1 MEVHPDRF
9 CNMFWKLVR
18 EPFRRP
24 RSRRRAL
31 WAVLAITLG
40 TAVAAAMLS
49 VSLDVG
55 DRVGNEM
62 RSLGANIIISPAADS
77 LPVEIG
83 GIDYRPV
90 SEGAYLSESSLPKLK
105 KIFWGN
111 NITAFAPYLYVPARV
126 QAATSFSP
134 TTLVGTWFDY
144 PVEVEENQF
153 FHTGVQE
160 LNPAWQIEGAWP
172 PDVLAHDVPA
182 DALPQDAERDSDGD
196 TVSAV
201 VGRSLAAKLGV
212 ALGDTVTLAP
222 GSDESSGEA
231 RRLRLRVA
239 AILTTGGTEEDQIF
253 TSLGTV
259 QEWAGLP
266 DKVRTVQLSALIKPE
281 DELSRKDPDRMTPAE
296 YDRWY
301 CSSYISAILYQ
312 IVEALPGSA
321 AKAVRQVAETQGN
334 VLGKLTFLMGLL
346 ALVALVAAS
355 LSISSL
361 ASLMVLER
369 REEIGLMKAL
379 GAGDGLVA
387 GFFLT
392 ETAAQGLIGGLLG
405 FASGQY
411 LANVLGQLVFGTEVE
426 IHWLVLPTM
435 LLVALTVSLAGTIL
449 PVLRAVRENPARVL
463 RST

>member
-1 MEVHPDRF
+1 
-9 CNMFWKLVR
+9 MFWKLVR

-24 RSRRRAL
+24 RYRRRAL
-31 WAVLAITLG
+31 WAVLAIALG

-62 RSLGANIIISPAADS
+62 RSLGANIVISPAADS

-111 NITAFAPYLYVPARV
+111 NIIAFAPYLYLPARV
-126 QAATSFSP
+126 QAASAETS
-134 TTLVGTWFDY
+134 TTVVGTWFDH
-144 PVEVEENQF
+144 PVELEENQYF
-153 FHTGVQE
+153 YTGVQA
-160 LNPAWQIEGAWP
+160 LNPAWQLEGVWP
-172 PDVLAHDVPA
+172 KDLAQEVQP
-182 DALPQDAERDSDGD
+182 DSDTD
-196 TVSAV
+196 AV
-201 VGRSLAAKLGV
+201 NVLMGRSLAAKLGV
-212 ALGDTVTLAP
+212 SLGDSVALTPPL
-222 GSDESSGEA
+222 SESS
-231 RRLRLRVA
+231 RQPTPLTLRVA
-239 AILTTGGTEEDQIF
+239 GILTTGGAEEEQIF
-253 TSLGTV
+253 ARLGTV
-259 QEWAGLP
+259 QAWAGLP

-281 DELSRKDPDRMTPAE
+281 DEFSRQGPERMTPIE

-301 CSSYISAILYQ
+301 CSPYISSILHQ
-312 IVEALPGSA
+312 IGEALPGSA
-321 AKAVRQVAETQGN
+321 ARAVRQVAETQGN

-346 ALVALVAAS
+346 ALVALLAAS

-361 ASLMVLER
+361 ASLTVLER

-379 GAGDGLVA
+379 GAGDGVVA

-392 ETAAQGLIGGLLG
+392 EMAAQGLMGGLFG
-405 FASGQY
+405 FAGGQY
-411 LANVLGQLVFGTEVE
+411 LAKALGQTVFGTVVE

-435 LLVALTVSLAGTIL
+435 LLVALTVSFAGTL
-449 PVLRAVRENPARVL
+449 PPVLRAVRQNPARVL